1 LLRSGTLTLTDHS
14 EDPFDIP
21 NFLRQSSWSEPDSG
35 LKWDLPSRPAQ
46 PIAQAVPLE
55 QQGETKKEG
64 AEHGPHQR
72 LRDKCDAQRTFLQR
86 PSGSSASGL
95 NTFEPRRKVG
105 ITSEPPANSRSRVVS
120 KSGHLKYWLF
130 AVFATAAIA
139 APIGADTTLPGRE
152 DRNVALVAAT
162 RAVLPR
168 AEAINA
174 PAVASEN
181 QQSQPDWSERASQLQ
196 VVLPRVFTSSEP
208 SATSVADSAAKL
220 QIAAGD
226 ANHAF
231 VVTENATPQ
240 TESAAPQTPAQTRA
254 HDNTVQGVSDK
265 DIVFGMA
272 APFSGASRELGRQ
285 MKIGVETAFS
295 QINDAGGVN
304 GRLQRLVTADDGYEP
319 TRTADVMK
327 SLYDKDQVF
336 GFIGN
341 VGTPTAAVAL
351 PFSLDHRAL
360 FFGAFTGAGL
370 LRRDP
375 PDRYVFNYRASYA
388 EETSAVVN
396 YLVKVRRIQPK
407 EIVVFA
413 QQDSYGDSGYAGV
426 QKAVRALPGDNPDI
440 VRLNYKRNTVDVQ
453 DAVNALRAFRGQIKA
468 VVMVASYRAA
478 AKFIEKTRD
487 LYPSMIYT
495 NVSFVGS
502 TALAD
507 ELMLLGPRYAIGAI
521 VTQVVPAIN
530 SSATIVLKYKEALA
544 KYFPGE
550 SPDYVSFEGYIDGN
564 ILAEAVKR
572 VGRDINT
579 EKLVDELERMHD
591 FELGLGTPVSFSSNE
606 HQGSHKVWGTQLD
619 EAGHYQPVDLE

>member
-1 LLRSGTLTLTDHS
+1 MGDGGSRFDLPKATRFPLPGEGQDGSEEREFLRRLGGFDLPPPNGSPQFRSGFRGFKYWLLAAPAIIAIAVSIGIYTLVPALKDGNFKLAALPTESGSVTPPRRDDNVQPSPAKWSDKAAQMRVAPRVVPSPDASALAAAASPGGTATSPDSRDVASAASVAAVHADAPS
-14 EDPFDIP
+14 PAQTVLSPDPSALAAAASP
-21 NFLRQSSWSEPDSG
+21 GGTATSPDSG
-35 LKWDLPSRPAQ
+35 NVA
-46 PIAQAVPLE
+46 
-55 QQGETKKEG
+55 
-64 AEHGPHQR
+64 
-72 LRDKCDAQRTFLQR
+72 
-86 PSGSSASGL
+86 SAAS
-95 NTFEPRRKVG
+95 VAA
-105 ITSEPPANSRSRVVS
+105 AN
-120 KSGHLKYWLF
+120 
-130 AVFATAAIA
+130 AA
-139 APIGADTTLPGRE
+139 APSPAK
-152 DRNVALVAAT
+152 T
-162 RAVLPR
+162 RAP
-168 AEAINA
+168 EI
-174 PAVASEN
+174 AV
-181 QQSQPDWSERASQLQ
+181 
-196 VVLPRVFTSSEP
+196 
-208 SATSVADSAAKL
+208 
-220 QIAAGD
+220 
-226 ANHAF
+226 H
-231 VVTENATPQ
+231 
-240 TESAAPQTPAQTRA
+240 
-254 HDNTVQGVSDK
+254 GVSDK
-265 DIVFGMA
+265 EIVFGMA
-272 APFSGASRELGRQ
+272 APFGGASRELGRQ

-295 QINDAGGVN
+295 QINDAGGAT
-304 GRLQRLVTADDGYEP
+304 GRLLRLVTADDGYEP

-351 PFSLDHRAL
+351 PFALDHRAL

-388 EETSAVVN
+388 EETSAVVH

-426 QKAVRALPGDNPDI
+426 QKAVRSLPGDNPDI

-453 DAVNALRAFRGQIKA
+453 DAVDALRAYKGQIKA

-507 ELMLLGPRYAIGAI
+507 ELMLLGPRYAAGTI

-530 SSATIVLKYKEALA
+530 GSATIVLKYKEALA

-579 EKLVDELERMHD
+579 EKLIDELEQIHAVD
-591 FELGLGTPVSFSSNE
+591 LGLGAPVTFSSNE

-619 EAGHYQPVDLE
+619 EAGHYQPIDLE